1 MFDKY
6 NVDYHFTSGLV
17 TFILYSQETRMVRNR
32 VRKIEKG
39 NFSEDSMRD
48 AVLLVEQGMSI
59 QKAAMEKGVK
69 YPTLFQY
76 VQKKAKTSDSENV
89 RMKPHY
95 DCR

>member
-1 MFDKY
+1 M
-6 NVDYHFTSGLV
+6 
-17 TFILYSQETRMVRNR
+17 MRNR

-39 NFSEDSMRD
+39 NFSEDSMHD

-59 QKAAMEKGVK
+59 PKAAMEKEVK

-95 DCR
+95 NCRRVFT